1 MLESFITVLLI
12 GFTAGFIFAMPI
24 AGPISILITSNA
36 LKGNYKFCIRTALG
50 ASIVEF
56 FYVVISVN
64 GIALLFSLY
73 SPLIPY
79 LLIAG
84 SVFLFFVGVKVFKTK
99 ITLEEIEKG
108 EELIDGKKVDKQGGM
123 RTGLI
128 INLTNPS
135 LFFGIL
141 TSSFLVLSFASS
153 VGLNTGG
160 LDILLEENV
169 NSIQQIT
176 GTELKSLESIDSTYN
191 LMQKNPDAEA
201 ERSSYTFTLS
211 LVYGA
216 ALALGGFSW
225 LFILTKLLI
234 KYRNKIKVEFLNILF
249 KSLGIILIGIS
260 FYLFYSALRIL
271 LS

>member
-36 LKGNYKFCIRTALG
+36 LKGNYLFCIRTALG
-50 ASIVEF
+50 AAIVEF
-56 FYVVISVN
+56 FYVVVSVN

-84 SVFLFFVGVKVFKTK
+84 SAFLLYVGYKVFKTK
-99 ITLEEIEKG
+99 ISLDEIEK
-108 EELIDGKKVDKQGGM
+108 EEKLLEGKKIDKQGGL
-123 RTGLI
+123 RTGII

-153 VGLNTGG
+153 IGLNTGG

-176 GTELKSLESIDSTYN
+176 GTELKSFEELDTTYN
-191 LMQKNPDAEA
+191 FNKNLQNFEP
-201 ERSSYTFTLS
+201 ERSSYTFALS

-216 ALALGGFSW
+216 ALALGGFLW
-225 LFILTKLLI
+225 LFTLTKILM
-234 KYRNKIKVEFLNILF
+234 KYRNKINVGFLNVLF
-249 KSLGIILIGIS
+249 KTLGIILISIS
-260 FYLFYSALRIL
+260 LYLFYSALKIL
-271 LS
+271 LT